1 MHFLTFLA
9 RLLGSAESSEGVR
22 LEILLLG
29 GRHRGDVLGGA
40 IQELRAP
47 GLDPNR
53 ARLLRAVVRHLKT
66 A

>member
-1 MHFLTFLA
+1 MHLLTLLA
-9 RLLGSAESSEGVR
+9 RLLGRAESSEGVR

-40 IQELRAP
+40 IEELRAP

-53 ARLLRAVVRHLKT
+53 ARLLRAVVHRLKS

>member
-1 MHFLTFLA
+1 MHLLTFLA
-9 RLLGSAESSEGVR
+9 RLLGRAESSEGVR

-40 IQELRAP
+40 IEELRAP
-47 GLDPNR
+47 RLDPSR
-53 ARLLRAVVRHLKT
+53 ARLLRAVVHHLKS